1 MPNAELSLAEL
12 PVDSLVRVE
21 QDGANLVV
29 IRSQGQVFAYQDRC
43 PHAFWPL
50 SQGSLSGNVL
60 ECPGHGWEFD
70 VQTGRCLNAP
80 AYCLTP
86 VAVTI
91 TGDAVRLEWSALGAQ
106 SPSGQ
111 STREATQSEAST

>member
-12 PVDSLVRVE
+12 PFDSLVRVDQE
-21 QDGANLVV
+21 GANLVV
-29 IRSQGQVFAYQDRC
+29 IRSEGQVFAYQDRC

-50 SQGSLSGNVL
+50 SRGSLAGNVL

-86 VAVTI
+86 VAVTVK
-91 TGDAVRLEWSALGAQ
+91 GDAVSLEWGAPGAEPPGAQ
-106 SPSGQ
+106 PVGQ
-111 STREATQSEAST
+111 APRNEAST